1 MFRDGLPSYRE
12 LNKTDPMTPRPR
24 AWMSWSS
31 GKDSMFALDAV
42 RSRGDIEVTALLCTV
57 NADADRVAM
66 HAVRRSLLQA
76 QSEGLGLAL
85 VVVEI
90 PSPCPNEIYEARME
104 EAFATALADGVTH
117 MIFGDLFLRDVR
129 AYREEHLAGTG
140 IAPLFPLWDRPT
152 DALARDML
160 TSGLKAV
167 LTCVDTAQID
177 GSFVGRDYDA
187 ELLSELPPSVD
198 PCGERGEFH
207 TFVWDGPGFRSPI
220 SIEPGERVEMDGFVF
235 CDLIPA

>member
-1 MFRDGLPSYRE
+1 
-12 LNKTDPMTPRPR
+12 MTPRLR

-31 GKDSMFALDAV
+31 GKDSTFALDAV
-42 RSRGDIEVTALLCTV
+42 RSRGDIEVTTLLCTV

-76 QSEGLGLAL
+76 QSEALGLAL

-104 EAFATALADGVTH
+104 DAVATALADGVTH

-129 AYREEHLAGTG
+129 AYREEHLAGSG

-167 LTCVDTAQID
+167 LTCVDTAQLD

-187 ELLSELPPSVD
+187 ELLSELAPSVD

-207 TFVWDGPGFRSPI
+207 TFVWDGPGFRSPL
-220 SIEPGERVEMDGFVF
+220 SIERGERVERDGFIF